1 MIEMIHNCTHGIEH
15 SDPSG
20 LGTCRYCDTVLDC
33 NLPPATFQQQMDAKY
48 GAVGEVLCREIRRH
62 GFPCRVEYP
71 DGKLVIR
78 AASLGVGRDGKGH
91 WYISIVEPTL
101 SAVRTWLGY

>member
-1 MIEMIHNCTHGIEH
+1 MRQ
-15 SDPSG
+15 
-20 LGTCRYCDTVLDC
+20 LDTT
-33 NLPPATFQQQMDAKY
+33 LPPATFQQQMDAKY

-71 DGKLVIR
+71 DGRLVIR
-78 AASLGVGRDGKGH
+78 AASRSERGMRPRRFGQIAYRTYTTWEIDT
-91 WYISIVEPTL
+91 IEPTL